1 MRGAFAH
8 AHVVVLDAFARQA
21 LHAMPVARLEQ
32 RLGALRAVAK
42 QRIVAI
48 EAGQDQVRDIQ
59 RSGSRDRRRFDALD
73 IAAVDHGWLVL
84 LLAGMAAGHAVSA
97 YSSRPISMRRISLV
111 PAPISYSLASRHMR
125 PTGYSLI

>member
-1 MRGAFAH
+1 
-8 AHVVVLDAFARQA
+8 
-21 LHAMPVARLEQ
+21 MPVARFEQ

-84 LLAGMAAGHAVSA
+84 LLVGMAVGHAVSA
-97 YSSRPISMRRISLV
+97 
-111 PAPISYSLASRHMR
+111 
-125 PTGYSLI
+125 